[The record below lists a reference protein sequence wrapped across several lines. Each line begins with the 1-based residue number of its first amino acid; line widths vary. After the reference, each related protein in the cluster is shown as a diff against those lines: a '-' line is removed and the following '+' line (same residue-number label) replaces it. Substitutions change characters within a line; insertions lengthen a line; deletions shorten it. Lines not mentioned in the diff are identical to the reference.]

1 MSGFAEAQSPL
12 ALSPPPSLI
21 ARMAESIAAQAGLNG
36 TDLAN
41 IADVS
46 KATVS
51 RWKAGT
57 ARPTPSAQLLLA
69 DLHYLAQRLA
79 EFYTPEEARLWLY
92 APHPQLEGQRAMDL
106 LRARRTAELLT
117 ILDRLEAEAYL

>member
-1 MSGFAEAQSPL
+1 MSGFAESQSPL
-12 ALSPPPSLI
+12 TLSSPPGPI
-21 ARMAESIAAQAGLNG
+21 ARLADSIAAQAGLNG

-41 IADVS
+41 FADVS